1 MKFTKRLCK
10 DGFEGTHI
18 LDPPE
23 IDGDLLRGHHVSCSL
38 QLQTGETGETGE
50 TLQTRRIWRKSNQ
63 LVTRLVSEKFSCK
76 CGLIPS
82 KLEEVPVIK
91 NGLAENQNLHF
102 LEISHIFPM
111 YFLIHHQDTVENH
124 EGEDREQ
131 EDGEGVLR
139 PPPGSTRQ
147 VSPGVANHRRYTSL
161 GVSSAAT
168 RSIWQGEAGTLLRPH
183 AARKNGRL
191 TKSGCN
197 LYDTSSRCSFLC
209 DSQVSQLGW
218 FGSSDL
224 TAAV

>member
-1 MKFTKRLCK
+1 MWF
-10 DGFEGTHI
+10 DSF
-18 LDPPE
+18 
-23 IDGDLLRGHHVSCSL
+23 
-38 QLQTGETGETGE
+38 
-50 TLQTRRIWRKSNQ
+50 QTRRSCPSVPSGHQKWLGGKSKPPFPWK
-63 LVTRLVSEKFSCK
+63 SPY
-76 CGLIPS
+76 IP
-82 KLEEVPVIK
+82 I
-91 NGLAENQNLHF
+91 
-102 LEISHIFPM
+102 

-168 RSIWQGEAGTLLRPH
+168 RSIWQGEAGTLLGH
-183 AARKNGRL
+183 AARKNDQKYGRL
-191 TKSGCN
+191 KKSGCN
-197 LYDTSSRCSFLC
+197 LYDTSSRRSFLC
-209 DSQVSQLGW
+209 DSQLSQLGW